1 MTGSWKNYFGSWKH
15 LSWYHTLQVTLSGG
29 ITLLTLL
36 ENFVHGDR
44 RRISTCTDK
53 HTHTHSYSQ
62 QDNWCSVATQF
73 TTKWKKKEK
82 PKTHCCHAQTDE
94 QLGWWLYANNLG
106 MIKELKWDS
115 PRWKIKCTSRAM
127 FSITTDK

>member
-73 TTKWKKKEK
+73 TTKWKKKETK
-82 PKTHCCHAQTDE
+82 KNPLLSHTDR
-94 QLGWWLYANNLG
+94 WTIG
-106 MIKELKWDS
+106 MMTVCQQPRDDKRAEMRF
-115 PRWKIKCTSRAM
+115 PRWKNKQISRAM